1 MVSWPWWLILSEWL
15 SQNYLAGIKVRRG
28 PHEYCVNG
36 LSPKKSKLA
45 KGRGPQNF
53 DAGGFQGQATMGPEA
68 KIQGKSAFLP
78 FGCGWTEQDLQ
89 LWKVAT
95 AGLWGSKSSV
105 EGLGSQGLCLL
116 NSILY
121 PGPKIHMEIH
131 KDTLISLV
139 SRAQEAPPLWD
150 LKLALDWLII

>member
-1 MVSWPWWLILSEWL
+1 MISRPWWLTLSEWL
-15 SQNYLAGIKVRRG
+15 SQNYLAVIKVRKG

-36 LSPKKSKLA
+36 LSPKKSKQA
-45 KGRGPQNF
+45 KGCGPQNF
-53 DAGGFQGQATMGPEA
+53 NAGGFQGQVTMGPEA
-68 KIQGKSAFLP
+68 KIQGKGAFPP

-89 LWKVAT
+89 LWKLAT

-105 EGLGSQGLCLL
+105 EGLGNQGLSGL

-131 KDTLISLV
+131 KDTLV